1 MTPFGNIGLW
11 ELILIFVIALILFGP
26 RRMSGIAKDLGK
38 IVREIRQVSQDFT
51 EILTQ
56 EMEEETPK
64 DLPVRNN
71 GKREGDDH
79 PRTP

>member
-1 MTPFGNIGLW
+1 
-11 ELILIFVIALILFGP
+11 
-26 RRMSGIAKDLGK
+26 MSGIAKDLGK